1 MKFKII
7 LIGLLLLP
15 IFAVSNSFAQEMEV
29 IYYHNDTLGSPRAA
43 TDETGKKVLW
53 RENYAPYGKKLENQ
67 QGEKGN
73 HIGYTGKP
81 HERIT
86 GFTYLNARYY
96 DPVIGRFM
104 AVDPVEYI
112 DRGTKHFNRYAYA
125 YSNPYKYTDPS
136 GEAGIIGGIV
146 GVGLEVGIQAYTGK
160 FDPVAIGVSFGLG
173 LVGANLVDKISKIAT
188 LAKAAK
194 VTAEV
199 ATEAAVSVAK
209 QGITDGEVA
218 LDKVAADVFG
228 AGVAKVAEKTVKAVS
243 KLQKSYIDKV
253 SASKRARNIAD
264 KGRKRKAQEDR
275 ASAAEQSANDHG
287 GAQAAAIGAAS
298 GSLGSKAAEKASSSE
313 NE

>member
-67 QGEKGN
+67 QAESGN

-104 AVDPVEYI
+104 AVDPVDFRQKGEQY
-112 DRGTKHFNRYAYA
+112 FQRYTYA
-125 YSNPYKYTDPS
+125 DNNPYKYTDPT
-136 GEAGIIGGIV
+136 GEV
-146 GVGLEVGIQAYTGK
+146 VKEVATALAIAY
-160 FDPVAIGVSFGLG
+160 VSYRISEAIETVEKGYEE
-173 LVGANLVDKISKIAT
+173 SKAT
-188 LAKAAK
+188 EDLADAVNKAAK
-194 VTAEV
+194 EKDYEKMFSENRKFNEAAKNDLKNAMDASVAAGGLPGSASGGMPATSLSDLVESEV
-199 ATEAAVSVAK
+199 TEAISNALASIENKKKEVSENTTS
-209 QGITDGEVA
+209 TDS
-218 LDKVAADVFG
+218 
-228 AGVAKVAEKTVKAVS
+228 T
-243 KLQKSYIDKV
+243 
-253 SASKRARNIAD
+253 ASNNGGGNQSD
-264 KGRKRKAQEDR
+264 KGGNVGQEGG
-275 ASAAEQSANDHG
+275 SG
-287 GAQAAAIGAAS
+287 GA
-298 GSLGSKAAEKASSSE
+298 EDH
-313 NE
+313 